1 MPAKKSRS
9 KSKTAYRF
17 SVRVKKPKSAK
28 KSPRK
33 TIKKVPRTKRKLS
46 KKLTAWNV
54 HMMKVYR
61 DMKKKNPNIK
71 LGDAMK
77 AAKKTYKK
85 K

>member
-1 MPAKKSRS
+1 MPKRKSKSRS
-9 KSKTAYRF
+9 KKKSNNYRF
-17 SVRVKKPKSAK
+17 SVHVK

-33 TIKKVPRTKRKLS
+33 SIKRVKRSKRKLS

-54 HMMKVYR
+54 HMMSVYR
-61 DMKKKNPNIK
+61 EMKKKNPNIK